1 MCCIYG
7 HDSPFLPE
15 RDMLM
20 TDTMLADKYALFAEL
35 MNEARI
41 YLDTGIDFGS
51 VCRYLGL
58 DEETFDAVLTD
69 ELGLGG
75 NEIFSIYRRSEAE
88 MAENLY

>member
-1 MCCIYG
+1 
-7 HDSPFLPE
+7 
-15 RDMLM
+15 M
-20 TDTMLADKYALFAEL
+20 TDTMLAGKYALFAEM
-35 MNEARI
+35 MNEVRI

-51 VCRYLGL
+51 VCRFL
-58 DEETFDAVLTD
+58 DLEEEALDAVLID

>member
-1 MCCIYG
+1 
-7 HDSPFLPE
+7 
-15 RDMLM
+15 MLM
-20 TDTMLADKYALFAEL
+20 TDTMLAGKYALFAEM

-51 VCRYLGL
+51 ACRYLGL

-75 NEIFSIYRRSEAE
+75 NEIFRRRKWQKTCIDCSNAYCYSKPF
-88 MAENLY
+88 LLDL